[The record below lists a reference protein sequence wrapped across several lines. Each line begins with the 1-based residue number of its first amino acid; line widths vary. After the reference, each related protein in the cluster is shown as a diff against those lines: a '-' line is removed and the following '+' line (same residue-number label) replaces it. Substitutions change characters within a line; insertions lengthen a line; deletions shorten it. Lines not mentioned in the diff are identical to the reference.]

1 MGLFAP
7 KSCLNNVFRSIFSLT
22 VAVPVLD
29 LVFAI
34 DGSNSLTS
42 EQFKNLKDTVKKILD
57 SYTIS
62 HSATH
67 VGVIEFSDKSNEM
80 IRLTDSYNKNV
91 IYSKIDR
98 IKQSGG
104 NLRVTDEA
112 LKMAANKMF
121 SVESGGRPGASR
133 ALVVLSAGKS
143 TGQQPL
149 PEAIIPLEKQAVR
162 VYVVSVG
169 DKTDKEEIHSIV
181 SPSQVFPTTPDD
193 PQDVARK
200 IMQTINKDVKDRKY
214 H

>member
-1 MGLFAP
+1 M
-7 KSCLNNVFRSIFSLT
+7 
-22 VAVPVLD
+22 D
-29 LVFAI
+29 LVFAV

-42 EQFKNLKDTVKKILD
+42 EQFKNLKDTIKKILD

-67 VGVIEFSDKSNEM
+67 VGVIEFSDESNEK
-80 IRLTDSYNKNV
+80 IRLTDSYDKNE

-98 IKQSGG
+98 IEQSRG

-133 ALVVLSAGKS
+133 ALVVLTAGKS

-149 PEAIIPLEKQAVR
+149 PEAITPLEKQGVR

-169 DKTDKEEIHSIV
+169 DKVDKKEIHSIV
-181 SPSQVFPTTPDD
+181 SPDQVFPATPDD
-193 PQDVARK
+193 PQEVARM
-200 IMQTINKDVKDRKY
+200 IVTTINKDVLDRKY
-214 H
+214 ITLLV